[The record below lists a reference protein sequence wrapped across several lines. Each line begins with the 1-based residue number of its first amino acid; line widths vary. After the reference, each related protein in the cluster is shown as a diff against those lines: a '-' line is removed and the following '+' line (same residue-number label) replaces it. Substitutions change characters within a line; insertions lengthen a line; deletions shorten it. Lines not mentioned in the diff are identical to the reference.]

1 MTTEHRHQTLNT
13 IRKQAYQRLIL
24 LLLIT
29 LTSFV
34 VALSSGSLS
43 ISLTDV
49 IAAITSDS
57 NPLHQQVIYELR
69 MPRMIQ
75 AFATGALL
83 ALAGALMQ
91 VLLRNPLADPY
102 ILGISGGS
110 AVFAL
115 IAIAIGFTGW
125 LISFSAFTGALFAM
139 FLVFGLARGTG
150 SWTPTRLLLTG
161 IVLASGW
168 GAIISFILTIAPQ
181 GQLRSLIFWLMGDL
195 SFAENYWPSLI
206 TLGVGILI
214 CLYFARQLN
223 VLSLGAMQAQSLGLN
238 INRFRWQLY
247 IVASLLTAMAIIQ
260 AGNIGFVGLI
270 IPHLL
275 RLMGLRDYRL
285 LIPGSVLAGGSL
297 LVFAD
302 TFARSAI
309 EDTALP
315 VGILTAALGVP
326 IFIFLLYRG
335 VRSL

>member
-1 MTTEHRHQTLNT
+1 MTIKHNVITAN
-13 IRKQAYQRLIL
+13 RKQAYQRLVL

-29 LTSFV
+29 LTSFI
-34 VALSSGSLS
+34 VALSSGSLTLS
-43 ISLTDV
+43 FTEVFSAV
-49 IAAITSDS
+49 TSET
-57 NPLHQQVIYELR
+57 NLLHHQVIYELR
-69 MPRMIQ
+69 VPRMIH
-75 AFATGALL
+75 AFTTGALL
-83 ALAGALMQ
+83 ALAGSLMQ
-91 VLLRNPLADPY
+91 ALLRNPLADPY

-115 IAIAIGFTGW
+115 IAIALGMIGW
-125 LISFSAFTGALFAM
+125 AVSLSAFIGALFAM
-139 FLVFGLARGTG
+139 FLVFGLARGQG
-150 SWTPTRLLLTG
+150 SWTATRLLLTG
-161 IVLASGW
+161 VVLASGW
-168 GAIISFILTIAPQ
+168 GAIISFILTIAPP

-195 SFAENYWPSLI
+195 SFAENFWPSLI
-206 TLGVGILI
+206 TLGIGILI
-214 CLYFARQLN
+214 CLYFARNLN
-223 VLSLGAMQAQSLGLN
+223 VLTLGATQAQTLGLH

-285 LIPGSVLAGGSL
+285 LIPGAVLAGGSL

-302 TFARSAI
+302 TYARSAI

-315 VGILTAALGVP
+315 VGVLTAAIGVP

-335 VRSL
+335 VKSL